1 VGEQK
6 RKLDARAIL
15 AKFPSKTTRHV
26 ESLCTNCGIV
36 IDASTI
42 VGIERSPQPG
52 NIGICMKCSHV
63 MAYDEN
69 IKLRDLTDEEVIA
82 IAGDKNILLYIK
94 SIDFTKRAW
103 ELKHGKG
110 SWDKR
115 KEDGPIPDHS

>member
-1 VGEQK
+1 VGEQR
-6 RKLDARAIL
+6 RKLDARAWL
-15 AKFPSKTTRHV
+15 AKFPSKTTRHI
-26 ESLCTNCGIV
+26 ESSCTNCGIV

-82 IAGDKNILLYIK
+82 IAGDKDILLYIK

-103 ELKHGKG
+103 ELKNGKG

-115 KEDGPIPDHS
+115 KED